1 MALRRDG
8 SAAVLT
14 LVGDFD
20 MYTVQ
25 SVTRPVEELLRDP
38 PHDLVVDLSGVDFID
53 SSGIAL
59 LVKVYAR
66 VVREGDG
73 TMRVDR
79 TSSVARRLLE
89 VCGLL
94 ETFGIDGSGAQR
106 PRLTMRGGA
115 EPSQGWVSAWSS
127 ARRRAP

>member
-1 MALRRDG
+1 MALSRDG

-20 MYTVQ
+20 MHTVQ
-25 SVTRPVEELLRDP
+25 SVTQPVEDLLQDP

-59 LVKVYAR
+59 LVKVYCR

-79 TSSVARRLLE
+79 TSAVARRLLE

-106 PRLTMRGGA
+106 PR
-115 EPSQGWVSAWSS
+115 
-127 ARRRAP
+127 

>member
-1 MALRRDG
+1 MALSRDG
-8 SAAVLT
+8 NGRPHAVGRLRHAHGP
-14 LVGDFD
+14 VR
-20 MYTVQ
+20 
-25 SVTRPVEELLRDP
+25 RPTGRGLLHDP

-59 LVKVYAR
+59 LVKVYGR

-79 TSSVARRLLE
+79 TSAVARRLLE

-94 ETFGIDGSGAQR
+94 ETFGIDG
-106 PRLTMRGGA
+106 RGPQPAG
-115 EPSQGWVSAWSS
+115 
-127 ARRRAP
+127 

>member
-14 LVGDFD
+14 LAGDFD
-20 MYTVQ
+20 MHTVQ
-25 SVTRPVEELLRDP
+25 AVTQPVEELLQDP
-38 PHDLVVDLSGVDFID
+38 PDELVVDLSGVDFID

-59 LVKVYAR
+59 LVKVYGR
-66 VVREGDG
+66 VVREREG

-79 TSSVARRLLE
+79 TSPVALRLLE

-94 ETFGIDGSGAQR
+94 ETFGIDGNGP
-106 PRLTMRGGA
+106 PR
-115 EPSQGWVSAWSS
+115 S
-127 ARRRAP
+127 ARGH

>member
-8 SAAVLT
+8 CAAVLT

-20 MYTVQ
+20 MHTVQ
-25 SVTRPVEELLRDP
+25 SVIEPVEELLQEP

-66 VVREGDG
+66 VVREGEG

-79 TSSVARRLLE
+79 TSPVAWRLLE

-94 ETFGIDGSGAQR
+94 DTFGIDGNG
-106 PRLTMRGGA
+106 PPTTG
-115 EPSQGWVSAWSS
+115 
-127 ARRRAP
+127 

>member
-1 MALRRDG
+1 MSVRRDG

-20 MYTVQ
+20 MHTVQ
-25 SVTRPVEELLRDP
+25 SVVQPVDELLQDP
-38 PHDLVVDLSGVDFID
+38 PRDLVVDLSGVEFID

-66 VVREGDG
+66 VVREGEG
-73 TMRVDR
+73 TMRVER
-79 TSSVARRLLE
+79 SSPVARRLLE

-94 ETFGIDGSGAQR
+94 DTFGMNGTGPPASG
-106 PRLTMRGGA
+106 
-115 EPSQGWVSAWSS
+115 
-127 ARRRAP
+127 

>member
-1 MALRRDG
+1 MVLRRDG

-20 MYTVQ
+20 MHTVQ
-25 SVTRPVEELLRDP
+25 SVTQSVEELLQDP

-73 TMRVDR
+73 TMRVDS

-94 ETFGIDGSGAQR
+94 ETFGIDGSGAQH
-106 PRLTMRGGA
+106 PR
-115 EPSQGWVSAWSS
+115 
-127 ARRRAP
+127 

>member
-1 MALRRDG
+1 MVLSRDG

-14 LVGDFD
+14 LAGDFD
-20 MYTVQ
+20 MHTVQ
-25 SVTRPVEELLRDP
+25 SVAQPVEELLQDP

-59 LVKVYAR
+59 LVKVYGR
-66 VVREGDG
+66 VVREGDA

-79 TSSVARRLLE
+79 TSAVARRLLE

-94 ETFGIDGSGAQR
+94 ETFGIDG
-106 PRLTMRGGA
+106 RGPGPA
-115 EPSQGWVSAWSS
+115 G
-127 ARRRAP
+127 

>member
-1 MALRRDG
+1 MAVRRDG

-14 LVGDFD
+14 LAGDFD
-20 MYTVQ
+20 MHTVQ
-25 SVTRPVEELLRDP
+25 SVTQPVEELLQDP
-38 PHDLVVDLSGVDFID
+38 PDELVVDLSGVDFID

-59 LVKVYAR
+59 LVKVYTR

-79 TSSVARRLLE
+79 TSPVAHRLLE

-94 ETFGIDGSGAQR
+94 ETFGIDGSRVQHPG
-106 PRLTMRGGA
+106 
-115 EPSQGWVSAWSS
+115 
-127 ARRRAP
+127 